1 MNGFS
6 GRVAGG
12 QGDYFCGSLIEYFFL
27 TYSASSVSSLI
38 NWLRDCGFPPVS
50 RGGVEGFGALKLLC
64 LHCSATAAHSA
75 C

>member
-1 MNGFS
+1 MDLFDTY
-6 GRVAGG
+6 
-12 QGDYFCGSLIEYFFL
+12 GDCAPTIIVL
-27 TYSASSVSSLI
+27 TISSASSLI